1 MTSARVIRVLAVLAA
16 VTTCLGGVRAAR
28 AQAITAQP
36 GGALSAPVGVT
47 LDVPIVLDMGA
58 RPDKVGAF
66 AGRLA
71 WSPSVLRFDGGADG
85 SFGSLAVALDSTA
98 QGVIRLSGANPTG
111 ASGVITLGIAR
122 FTALIPD
129 TTTLRLTISQLY
141 AAGTFADLL
150 PSLSVTNGQFCPARG
165 QYGDI
170 NQDAAVNSADA
181 LIAVTHAVGLSVGT
195 VDIALGDVDADGS
208 TGTRDALGILSHAVG
223 LPTTGFRILIT
234 AAGGCTTNPSAGFA
248 ILPNAVG
255 QLVAGQM
262 VRFEAR
268 VNPAGT
274 PQSVLALEW
283 LSGNPAVA
291 TVDSLG
297 RVTAVAPGSTV
308 IRAIREHTDTTQVV
322 LTVVARRTTHY
333 VDAAALQQTNR
344 VGTIAFPFDHVQDA
358 IRIASAGDTVVIR
371 PGRYSEADTLD
382 KDVLLL
388 GDTAANGARPEI
400 FADGAQGSSVAL
412 TVSGPGIRRV
422 QNLAFSEA
430 YAGIAVRDGVTRADF
445 SGLRMWNVSSG
456 ILTDSIGT
464 LNVRKSQL
472 LGDRNN
478 GYGSGIGDAYF
489 YYSRADTLRIEDSEV
504 GEFSGYAVVANN
516 FGLLEVT
523 RSLLRDSGNE
533 LVYAGNDDSAT
544 TAGFNITVDSSRLRA
559 TDDDALYVYGFN
571 TITIRH
577 STIQSD
583 DGVGIDASYGKAVIL
598 VKDSII
604 INDEEWIDGYDFDSL
619 VVDSVT
625 ADLRDAYGGYVYNVP
640 RVRLTNSSFVNLY
653 DGILDVSYG
662 GTQRPGD
669 SVIVRDNVFRAD
681 QRYNGY
687 SDGLYVE
694 DAHLVVEN
702 SQFYGLYA
710 PIEGYGDS
718 TLLAQHNIFE
728 GAEYAVQFYGY
739 GNGSARPRAT
749 VTHNTFRNTQDYE
762 VEIYDAQV
770 VVDSNTIV
778 NGGDGIEIGTQFG
791 AQVTRNRIQTL
802 YRGIY
807 VEGYDS
813 TQSITV
819 TDNVVNTLYYEA
831 VSLEGEGNYPR
842 IRFDV
847 QRDTVVCG
855 NLGGSSYAGIRVRDA
870 DALVAANHVQN
881 CGSGISVEHPSSDS
895 IFADSIIGNSVI
907 VQRGGDVGIRMEGAI
922 RGLVRRNTVVGDSS
936 VAMNRGGMVIGRDSY
951 CQYYYPN
958 CLPVYVVDSNTVQR
972 VATNGILLTGADSIV
987 VRDNFIA
994 DVAHS
999 VPNGYDAGIS
1009 INSVNQAY
1017 LFGINRYALIRGN
1030 DIQRMSAA
1038 GISVYTADSGIVHID
1053 SNRVKQNRVGIQV
1066 ADGNVDVSRNR
1077 ITGNAHAGVE
1087 FMYASSGVASRT
1099 LTNNNIAGNAFGVY
1113 EPDANSVNAAN
1124 NWWGDALGPRCGSC
1138 DQSSTGDSVQGLV
1151 TYTPFLAAEFG
1162 ATPSPAPRPRFAD
1175 VRPVTMTAAAMRSG
1189 AARPERAVR
1198 VRQQPPASITAS
1210 APGAVRAGQ
1219 QLVAARAAQRVS
1231 LRQAQVVA
1239 RAERTRLR
1247 AERRQARVAE
1257 KAHTRP
1263 APPVTA
1269 PRSRP

>member
-1 MTSARVIRVLAVLAA
+1 MTSARLVRVLAILAA
-16 VTTCLGGVRAAR
+16 VTTGIGGARAAR
-28 AQAITAQP
+28 AQGITAQP

-58 RPDKVGAF
+58 RPDRVGAF

-71 WSPSVLRFDGGADG
+71 WSPTVLRFDGGADG
-85 SFGSLAVALDSTA
+85 SFGSLAVSLDSTA
-98 QGVIRLSGANPTG
+98 QGVIRLSGANPAG

-255 QLVAGQM
+255 QLVAGQT

-308 IRAIREHTDTTQVV
+308 IRAIREHTDTTQVA

-358 IRIASAGDTVVIR
+358 IRIASPGDTVRIR
-371 PGRYSEADTLD
+371 VGRYSEIDTLD

-388 GDTAANGARPEI
+388 GDTAANGQRPEI
-400 FADGAQGSSVAL
+400 FADGAGGSNVTL

-422 QNLAFSEA
+422 HNLAFSQA
-430 YAGIAVRDGVTRADF
+430 YAGIAIRDSVTLADF
-445 SGLRMWNVSSG
+445 TGLRMWDVATG
-456 ILTDSIGT
+456 ISTDSIGT

-472 LGDRNN
+472 LGDNNN
-478 GYGSGIGDAYF
+478 GYGTGVGDAYF
-489 YYSRADTLRIEDSEV
+489 NYSRADTLRIEDSEI
-504 GEFSGYAVVANN
+504 GEFQGYAVVANN

-523 RSLLRDSGNE
+523 RSLLRDTGNE
-533 LVYAGNDDSAT
+533 LVYAGNDDSST
-544 TAGFNITVDSSRLRA
+544 TVGFNITVDSSRLRGSN
-559 TDDDALYVYGFN
+559 DDAVYVYGFN

-577 STIQSD
+577 STIQAD
-583 DGVGIDASYGKAVIL
+583 DGVGLDVNYGKAVIL
-598 VKDSII
+598 VKDSLFVT
-604 INDEEWIDGYDFDSL
+604 DDYWIEGYDFDSL
-619 VVDSVT
+619 VVDSVA
-625 ADLRDAYGGYVYNVP
+625 ADLRDGYSGYVYNVP
-640 RVRLTNSSFVNLY
+640 RVRLTNSNFVNLY
-653 DGILDVSYG
+653 DGILEVSFG

-669 SVIVRDNVFRAD
+669 SVIVRNSVFRSD
-681 QRYNGY
+681 PRYRHY
-687 SDGLYVE
+687 ADGLYVE
-694 DAHLVVEN
+694 DAHLVVQN
-702 SQFYGLYA
+702 SQFYDLYS
-710 PIEGYGDS
+710 PIEAYGDS
-718 TLLAQHNIFE
+718 TLLAQNNLFE

-739 GNGSARPRAT
+739 GNITSVPRAT
-749 VTHNTFRNTQDYE
+749 VTHNTFRNTQDYDI
-762 VEIYDAQV
+762 EIYDAQV
-770 VVDSNTIV
+770 VIDSNTIL
-778 NGGDGIEIGTQFG
+778 NGGDGIDVGTQFG
-791 AQVTRNRIQTL
+791 AQITRNRVQSL
-802 YRGIY
+802 YRGIS
-807 VEGYDS
+807 VTAYDS
-813 TQSITV
+813 AQVVTV
-819 TDNVVNTLYYEA
+819 NDNVIATSYYEGIA
-831 VSLEGEGNYPR
+831 LDGESSFPR
-842 IRFDV
+842 IFFDV

-855 NLGGSSYAGIRVRDA
+855 SLSGNYYGIRLRDGEA
-870 DALVAANHVQN
+870 RVAGNHVQN
-881 CGSGISVEHPSSDS
+881 CGSGISVEHLSSDS
-895 IFADSIIGNSVI
+895 IFADTVIGNNVL
-907 VQRGGDVGIRMEGAI
+907 VRRGGDYGIRVEGAI

-936 VAMNRGGMVIGRDSY
+936 LPMTRGGMVIGRDSY

-958 CLPVYVVDSNTVQR
+958 CLPVYVVDSNTVQQ
-972 VATNGILLTGADSIV
+972 VSTNGILLTGADSIV
-987 VRDNFIA
+987 VRDNVIA

-999 VPNGYDAGIS
+999 VTNGFDAGIS
-1009 INSVNQAY
+1009 INSNNQAY
-1017 LFGINRYALIRGN
+1017 LFGINRYALIAGN

-1038 GISVYTADSGIVHID
+1038 GIAVYTADSGIVHID

-1066 ADGNVDVSRNR
+1066 VDGNVDITRNR
-1077 ITGNAHAGVE
+1077 ITGNTHAGVE

-1099 LTNNNIAGNAFGVY
+1099 LTNNNISGNAFGVY
-1113 EPDANSVNAAN
+1113 EPDANSVNAAS

-1138 DQSSTGDSVQGLV
+1138 DQSSAGDSVQGLV
-1151 TYTPFLAAEFG
+1151 TYSPFLTAEVG
-1162 ATPSPAPRPRFAD
+1162 GTPSPAPRPPFAG
-1175 VRPVTMTAAAMRSG
+1175 VRAVSMTAAATRSG
-1189 AARPERAVR
+1189 AARPERVVRTRQAPSAVMSAAAPSR
-1198 VRQQPPASITAS
+1198 VRAEQQ
-1210 APGAVRAGQ
+1210 RAADH
-1219 QLVAARAAQRVS
+1219 AARRTAI
-1231 LRQAQVVA
+1231 RQAEDAA
-1239 RAERTRLR
+1239 RAERSRIR
-1247 AERRQARVAE
+1247 AERRQARIAE
-1257 KAHTRP
+1257 KARTRP

-1269 PRSRP
+1269 PGSRP